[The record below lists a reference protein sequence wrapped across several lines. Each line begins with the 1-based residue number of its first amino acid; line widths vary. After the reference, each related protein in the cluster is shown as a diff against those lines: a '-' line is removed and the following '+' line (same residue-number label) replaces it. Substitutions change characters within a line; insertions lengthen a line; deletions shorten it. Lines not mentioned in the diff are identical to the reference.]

1 MIKVKNNPDLVRD
14 QSSGG
19 IINVDDNAYNLYKT
33 KKRLAIKKL
42 EKEKDTEDR
51 INNLENKINGI
62 ENKLERIL
70 DLLTD
75 GNT

>member
-14 QSSGG
+14 KNSGG
-19 IINVDDNAYNLYKT
+19 IINVDDNAYNLHKA

-51 INNLENKINGI
+51 INNLETKINGI
-62 ENKLERIL
+62 ENKLEKIL